1 MTNKRAIVKP
11 LTMIVVHTMMLSV
24 YNIRRFKKHSKH
36 IYEPTSHFHIHDY
49 IWQPASAILKAHES
63 ISTIFFAYLMCLD
76 AWWTKILN
84 VSTLFYKCSFSI
96 IIHDTNT
103 EIGPTETLSSLFPSV
118 RVSLSSC
125 CWMLFITLERIW
137 RVKGTWA
144 RWSM

>member
-1 MTNKRAIVKP
+1 MNNMRAILKP

-24 YNIRRFKKHSKH
+24 YNIGRLENTPNTYMNQHH
-36 IYEPTSHFHIHDY
+36 IFIYVITFDNQQVRS
-49 IWQPASAILKAHES
+49 WKLMRA
-63 ISTIFFAYLMCLD
+63 STIFFAYLMCLD

-125 CWMLFITLERIW
+125 CWMLFITLGRTR
-137 RVKGTWA
+137 RVKGT
-144 RWSM
+144 